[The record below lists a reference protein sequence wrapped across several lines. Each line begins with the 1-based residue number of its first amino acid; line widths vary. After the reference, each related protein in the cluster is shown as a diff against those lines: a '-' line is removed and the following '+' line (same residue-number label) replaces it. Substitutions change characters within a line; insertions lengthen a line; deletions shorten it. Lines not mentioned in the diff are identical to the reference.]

1 MKMKAIVYEKYGPP
15 EVLQLKEIEKP
26 TPKDNEVLI
35 KVYAVNVNF
44 GDIIARNLKI
54 WSPRKFH
61 MPFLFWL
68 ISKSYFGFRKPKVK
82 ILGNEFAG
90 EIESVGKDVERFKEG
105 DEVFGYLGQTMGA
118 YAEYICMPESGTV
131 AFKPTNMTFEEAAT
145 VSGNSTTAKTILGK
159 VKIQPGQKVL
169 INGASGGIGSIALQ
183 LAKSYGAE
191 VTGVCGTPRLEMV
204 KALGADKVID
214 YTKEDFTTKGET
226 YDLIFDVLGKS
237 SFSRSKKVL
246 NKNGIYLLANF
257 KSKQLL
263 QMLRT
268 KIIGSK
274 KVKCAISFEEDIE
287 SIKELVEA
295 GKIKSFIDRSF
306 TMEQAAEAHD
316 YVEKGLKKG
325 YVVIAFNSTDKT

>member
-1 MKMKAIVYEKYGPP
+1 MKAIVYEKFGLP
-15 EVLQLKEIEKP
+15 EVLQIKDVEKP
-26 TPKDNEVLI
+26 TPKDNEIMV
-35 KVYAVNVNF
+35 KVHAVHVNF
-44 GDIIARNLKI
+44 GDIIARNLKN
-54 WSPRKFH
+54 WSPRDFH

-68 ISKSYFGFRKPKVK
+68 VAKNHFGFRKPKVK

-90 EIESVGKDVERFKEG
+90 VIESVGKDVERFKEG
-105 DEVFGYLGQTMGA
+105 DEIFGFLSMNMGA
-118 YAEYICMPESGTV
+118 YAEYVCLPETGTV
-131 AFKPTNMTFEEAAT
+131 ALKPTNMTFEEAAT
-145 VSGNSTTAKTILGK
+145 VTGNSMTAKTILSK
-159 VKIQPGQKVL
+159 VNIQPGQKVL

-214 YTKEDFTTKGET
+214 YTKEDFTTKDET

-246 NKNGIYLLANF
+246 NKKGIYLLANF
-257 KSKQLL
+257 KSRQLL
-263 QMLRT
+263 QSLRT
-268 KIIGSK
+268 KIIGKK

-287 SIKELVEA
+287 AIKQLVEE
-295 GKIKSFIDRSF
+295 GEIKSYVDKTFP
-306 TMEQAAEAHD
+306 MEKAAEAHD

-325 YVVIAFNSTDKT
+325 YVVITFNSNQDK

>member
-1 MKMKAIVYEKYGPP
+1 MKAIVYEKYGPP
-15 EVLQLKEIEKP
+15 EVLQIKEVDKP
-26 TPKDNEVLI
+26 TPKDNEILI
-35 KVYAVNVNF
+35 KVHAVHVNF
-44 GDIIARNLKI
+44 GDIIARNLKS

-68 ISKSYFGFRKPKVK
+68 ISKQFFGIRKPKIK

-90 EIESVGKDVERFKEG
+90 KIETVGKDVEQFKEG
-105 DEVFGYLGQTMGA
+105 DQVFGFLSMNMGA
-118 YAEYICMPESGTV
+118 YAEYLCMPEEGTV
-131 AFKPTNMTFEEAAT
+131 ALIPTNMSYEEAST
-145 VSGNSTTAKTILGK
+145 VTGNSSVARNILSK
-159 VKIQPGQKVL
+159 VNIQSGQKVL
-169 INGASGGIGSIALQ
+169 INGASGGIGSIAVQ
-183 LAKSYGAE
+183 IAKNSGAE

-246 NKNGIYLLANF
+246 NKKGIYLLANF
-257 KSKQLL
+257 KSRQLL

-274 KVKCAISFEEDIE
+274 KVKCALSIEEDIDA
-287 SIKELVEA
+287 IKELVEA
-295 GKIKSFIDRSF
+295 GKIKSFIDKSF
-306 TMEQAAEAHD
+306 PMEQAAEAHD

-325 YVVIAFNSTDKT
+325 YVVITFNKNEKT